1 MDKYTDGDRVS
12 TLKRLLCILC
22 FKNSFYVS
30 ESRTPRLRY
39 RYICH
44 VVVSVDWCLKCSN
57 DLIVRHKCEFSS
69 TLAKF

>member
-1 MDKYTDGDRVS
+1 MDKYTDSDRVS

-30 ESRTPRLRY
+30 ESQTPRLRY
-39 RYICH
+39 RCICH
-44 VVVSVDWCLKCSN
+44 VAVSVDWSLKCSN
-57 DLIVRHKCEFSS
+57 DLILRHKFEFST